1 MKNFNEV
8 FKEEEYCFEDGA
20 GNELEHVL
28 QEYQQNMQH
37 SCLTY
42 CPKCLNFNPKELNNH
57 WNILE

>member
-8 FKEEEYCFEDGA
+8 FKEEEYCFKDGA

-57 WNILE
+57 